1 MFNTDPQLVR
11 RCLQG
16 RPDAFAMLYDR
27 HAPRVFRLLRQ
38 LTGNASEAEDLTQ
51 ETFLAAYQGLANWRS
66 EGEFGTWLCG
76 IAYRRYANACR
87 SRDVDTDLL
96 DAHEEI
102 AAPDS
107 DPLLHC
113 TSIERERR
121 LEQTICRLPTACREV
136 FVLVKVEGLAYR
148 EAALLLEVPIGTVQ
162 SRLWRAVRLL
172 QAALAEEYPSNA
184 RQQTAAGVEPSMPA
198 ASTPPAH
205 SQDDSAQPSE
215 ARKGSK
221 RYVV

>member
-16 RPDAFAMLYDR
+16 KPDAFAALYDR

-51 ETFLAAYQGLANWRS
+51 ETFLAAYQGLANWR
-66 EGEFGTWLCG
+66 GESAFGTWLCG

-87 SRDVDTDLL
+87 SREEDTDLL
-96 DAHEEI
+96 DAREDL

-113 TSIERERR
+113 ARHERERM
-121 LEQTICRLPTACREV
+121 LEQTIQRLPTVCREA
-136 FVLVKVEGLAYR
+136 FVLVKVEGMAYR
-148 EAALLLEVPIGTVQ
+148 EAAQLLDVPIGTVQ
-162 SRLWRAVRLL
+162 SRLWRATRLL
-172 QAALAEEYPSNA
+172 QTALAAEYPHLVA
-184 RQQTAAGVEPSMPA
+184 TQAAIDRQPIAMPRPEDN
-198 ASTPPAH
+198 SPPNSETP
-205 SQDDSAQPSE
+205 Q
-215 ARKGSK
+215 GSK
-221 RYVV
+221 PYAV